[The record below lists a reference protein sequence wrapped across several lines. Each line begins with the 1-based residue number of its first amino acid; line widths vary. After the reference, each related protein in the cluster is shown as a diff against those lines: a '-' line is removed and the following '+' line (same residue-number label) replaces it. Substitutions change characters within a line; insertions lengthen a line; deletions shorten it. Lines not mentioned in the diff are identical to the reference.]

1 LIGED
6 FHDARSNEIL
16 VKTVFMPLTELKS
29 FKYADVNLFGDVREM
44 KFKDEKVVGYI
55 LLAVGVVMIF
65 SSVFLMFNVFT
76 GASAPP
82 RLFDFP
88 DISLPIPQP
97 GGAPQTVRMISG
109 QDMSTIVAMVFWYL
123 LMFFIMLAGG
133 KIASLGVNL
142 IREIRVEVK
151 Q

>member
-1 LIGED
+1 
-6 FHDARSNEIL
+6 
-16 VKTVFMPLTELKS
+16 
-29 FKYADVNLFGDVREM
+29 M

-55 LLAVGVVMIF
+55 LLAVGVAMIF

-82 RLFDFP
+82 KLFNFS
-88 DISLPIPQP
+88 DISFSIPQP
-97 GGAPQTVRMISG
+97 GGASETVEIISG
-109 QDMSTIVAMVFWYL
+109 QDMNRIVAMGFWYL
-123 LMFFIMLAGG
+123 LMFFIMFAGG

>member
-1 LIGED
+1 
-6 FHDARSNEIL
+6 
-16 VKTVFMPLTELKS
+16 
-29 FKYADVNLFGDVREM
+29 M

-55 LLAVGVVMIF
+55 LLAIGVVMIF
-65 SSVFLMFNVFT
+65 FSVFLMFNVFT

-82 RLFDFP
+82 KLFNFS
-88 DISLPIPQP
+88 DISFSIPQP
-97 GGAPQTVRMISG
+97 GGIPETVQISG
-109 QDMSTIVAMVFWYL
+109 QDISRIVAMGFWYL

-133 KIASLGVNL
+133 RIASLGVNL